1 MDEGRYQKSKQGR
14 VEMYWLKSCPKC
26 RGDLCLEQDHYGA
39 FQTCLQC
46 GYLKE
51 LIDRSG
57 NPVPA
62 VQHLPIKKSPGRLG
76 GPRLP
81 VAA

>member
-1 MDEGRYQKSKQGR
+1 
-14 VEMYWLKSCPKC
+14 MYWLKSCPKC
-26 RGDLCLEQDHYGA
+26 HGDLCLEQDHYGS

-51 LIDRSG
+51 LLDRSG

-62 VQHLPIKKSPGRLG
+62 VQPLPKKESPRRIGI
-76 GPRLP
+76 PRLP

>member
-1 MDEGRYQKSKQGR
+1 
-14 VEMYWLKSCPKC
+14 MYWLKSCPKC
-26 RGDLCLEQDHYGA
+26 RGDLCLEQDHYGT

-46 GYLKE
+46 SYLRG

-62 VQHLPIKKSPGRLG
+62 VQPMPTKGSPHRVVV
-76 GPRLP
+76 PRLP

>member
-1 MDEGRYQKSKQGR
+1 
-14 VEMYWLKSCPKC
+14 MYWLKSCPKC
-26 RGDLCLEQDHYGA
+26 QGDLCLEQDHYGA
-39 FQTCLQC
+39 FKTCLQC
-46 GYLKE
+46 GYLRE

-62 VQHLPIKKSPGRLG
+62 VQALQMKRSPRKLG
-76 GPRLP
+76 VPRLP

>member
-1 MDEGRYQKSKQGR
+1 
-14 VEMYWLKSCPKC
+14 MYWLKSCPKC
-26 RGDLCLEQDHYGA
+26 HGDLCLEQDHYGT

-46 GYLKE
+46 GFLRE

-57 NPVPA
+57 NPVSA
-62 VQHLPIKKSPGRLG
+62 VQPMPIKGAPRRLSS
-76 GPRLP
+76 PRLP

>member
-1 MDEGRYQKSKQGR
+1 MF
-14 VEMYWLKSCPKC
+14 WLKSCPKC
-26 RGDLCLEQDHYGA
+26 RGDLCLEQDHYGT

-51 LIDRSG
+51 LNDRSG
-57 NPVPA
+57 NPVTR
-62 VQHLPIKKSPGRLG
+62 VQALLIKGSTRRVGV
-76 GPRLP
+76 PRLP

>member
-1 MDEGRYQKSKQGR
+1 
-14 VEMYWLKSCPKC
+14 MYWLKSCPKC

-46 GYLKE
+46 GYLRE

-57 NPVPA
+57 NPVAA
-62 VQHLPIKKSPGRLG
+62 VHPLPIKESPRRLAV
-76 GPRLP
+76 PRLP

>member
-1 MDEGRYQKSKQGR
+1 
-14 VEMYWLKSCPKC
+14 MYWLKSCPKC
-26 RGDLCLEQDHYGA
+26 QGDLCLEQDHYGA

-46 GYLKE
+46 GYLRE

-57 NPVPA
+57 NPISA
-62 VQHLPIKKSPGRLG
+62 VQPLPIKESPRRLSV
-76 GPRLP
+76 PRLP

>member
-1 MDEGRYQKSKQGR
+1 MDEGRYQKSKRGR

-26 RGDLCLEQDHYGA
+26 QGDLCLEQDHYGA

-57 NPVPA
+57 NPVAA
-62 VQHLPIKKSPGRLG
+62 VQHLSRKKSPGRLG